1 MTVRYDEDMA
11 DAYAALEEG
20 LKLGL
25 NEAVEL
31 LDHEPSPLQGLGW
44 DELVEIGRRSVHLAL
59 APILWDQ
66 RLGPML
72 DTAQVCERLGVT
84 RQAVAKAV
92 AAGRL
97 VSLPAGRTR
106 RFPIWQFRTGEQF
119 EIRSEVGEIVS
130 LFRHFFPEVR
140 GLQVASWAM
149 TSQPELDGSTPAT
162 WLESG
167 RPFQPLGDA
176 ARRTAAALSQ

>member
-1 MTVRYDEDMA
+1 MA

-20 LKLGL
+20 LKVGL
-25 NEAVEL
+25 SEAVAL
-31 LDHEPSPLQGLGW
+31 LDQEPSFLERHSW
-44 DELVEIGRRSVHLAL
+44 DDLVEVGRRSVHLAV

-72 DTAQVCERLGVT
+72 DTAEVCDRLGVT

-97 VSLPAGRTR
+97 LALPAGRTR
-106 RFPIWQFRTGEQF
+106 RFPLWQFRVGERF
-119 EIRSEVGEIVS
+119 EIRSEVGEILS

-162 WLESG
+162 WLETG
-167 RPFQPLGDA
+167 RPFQPVGDA
-176 ARRTAAALSQ
+176 ARRAAAALAQ